1 MKKSVKRILLVI
13 PVIVFIVVATLI
25 IMNVLKDENKLTVK
39 EKEWIN
45 NNLSTVQN
53 VNIINNLSV
62 FGANGSGIFYD
73 FINDMSKEYG
83 LKINPVTY
91 NNGESSVSHGFMAT
105 NSLDDNSLVIYEDNY
120 VLIKKNY
127 EIITDIASL
136 SSKSIG
142 VLSSDVTYLNSYLK
156 SFNLK
161 LTAYE
166 NKKALEEAFSKDLD
180 YILVPKYEYL
190 DYIVANDY
198 QISYHFND
206 IKRYYTYE
214 LQGDYFSSIIKKYFT
229 KWNGKYFDSS
239 YNKAMK
245 QALIENLKLTDSD
258 IKQLNSKVYSYG
270 FINNSPYEI
279 IMGGNYGG
287 IISVYLNKFSKVA
300 GVDFKYSK
308 YRSYKLLTNAI
319 NDGSLDLYFNYYT
332 LTNNY
337 KEINTHMN
345 IEYNIIAKESNSMV
359 VNSLDSLK
367 GKTVYVLQDSM
378 LYNYLSTID
387 DITINTYRNVKELKK
402 IAKQDNIIMI
412 DHNTYETYANKELSG
427 YTVRYTSN
435 TDGTYNFKVRED
447 GPFYK
452 ALNSFIK
459 LQDPNLTINEGLYN
473 YTKTLKSGT
482 VLGTIAK
489 YSLYLIIGFVVIMY
503 LLYKSTKRVKISK
516 KIKKVEKI
524 RYIDQL
530 TSLKNRNYLNENI
543 NAWNKNTIYPQATI
557 VLDLNRLQEIND
569 TLGYEKGDRQIKA
582 AANILI
588 KTQLDNSDIMRTDG
602 NEFLIYLVGYEERQ
616 IISYIKKLYKE
627 FKNLPYEYGA
637 TIGHSMITNDL
648 KSIEDAINES
658 VEDMKQKKQDLNR
671 DYI

>member
-13 PVIVFIVVATLI
+13 PVIVFIVIATLI

-62 FGANGSGIFYD
+62 FGANGSGVFYD

-120 VLIKKNY
+120 VLIKKDY

-412 DHNTYETYANKELSG
+412 DHNTYDTYANKELSG

-452 ALNSFIK
+452 TLNAFIK

-627 FKNLPYEYGA
+627 FKSLPYEYGA

-671 DYI
+671 E

>member
-13 PVIVFIVVATLI
+13 PVIVFIVIATLI

-62 FGANGSGIFYD
+62 FGTNGSGVFYD

-120 VLIKKNY
+120 VLIKKDY

-378 LYNYLSTID
+378 LYNYLATID

-402 IAKQDNIIMI
+402 IAKQDNSIMI
-412 DHNTYETYANKELSG
+412 DHNTYDTYANKELSG

-452 ALNSFIK
+452 TLNAFIK

-489 YSLYLIIGFVVIMY
+489 YSLYLIIGFVVVMY

-557 VLDLNRLQEIND
+557 VLDLNKLQEIND

-671 DYI
+671 E

>member
-13 PVIVFIVVATLI
+13 PVIVFIVIATLI

-62 FGANGSGIFYD
+62 FGANGSGVFYD

-120 VLIKKNY
+120 VLIKKDY

-319 NDGSLDLYFNYYT
+319 NDWSLDLYFNYYT

-412 DHNTYETYANKELSG
+412 DHNTYDTYANKELSG

-452 ALNSFIK
+452 TLNAFIK

-557 VLDLNRLQEIND
+557 VLDLNKLQEIND

-627 FKNLPYEYGA
+627 FKSLPYEYGA

-671 DYI
+671 E

>member
-13 PVIVFIVVATLI
+13 PVIVFIVIATLI

-62 FGANGSGIFYD
+62 FGANGSGVFYD

-91 NNGESSVSHGFMAT
+91 NNGESSVSHGFMTT

-120 VLIKKNY
+120 VLIKKDY
-127 EIITDIASL
+127 EIITDIANL

-402 IAKQDNIIMI
+402 LAKQDNIIMI

-427 YTVRYTSN
+427 YTIRYTSN

-452 ALNSFIK
+452 TLNAFIK

-489 YSLYLIIGFVVIMY
+489 YSLYLIIGFVIIMY

-627 FKNLPYEYGA
+627 FKSLPYEYGA

-671 DYI
+671 E

>member
-73 FINDMSKEYG
+73 FLSDMSKEYG

-120 VLIKKNY
+120 VLIKKDY
-127 EIITDIASL
+127 EVITDIASL

-190 DYIVANDY
+190 DYIIANDY

-229 KWNGKYFDSS
+229 KWNGKNFDSS

-402 IAKQDNIIMI
+402 LAKQDNIIMI

-427 YTVRYTSN
+427 YTIRYTSN

-452 ALNSFIK
+452 TLNAFIK

-627 FKNLPYEYGA
+627 FKSLPYEYGA

-671 DYI
+671 E

>member
-13 PVIVFIVVATLI
+13 PAIVFIVIATLI

-62 FGANGSGIFYD
+62 FGANGSGVFYD

-120 VLIKKNY
+120 VLIKKDY

-452 ALNSFIK
+452 TLNAFIK

-627 FKNLPYEYGA
+627 FKSLPYEYGA

-671 DYI
+671 E

>member
-1 MKKSVKRILLVI
+1 MKNSVKRILLVI
-13 PVIVFIVVATLI
+13 PVIVFIVIATLI

-62 FGANGSGIFYD
+62 FGANGSGVFYD

-120 VLIKKNY
+120 VLIKKDY

-378 LYNYLSTID
+378 LYNYLATID

-412 DHNTYETYANKELSG
+412 DHNTYDTYANKELSG

-452 ALNSFIK
+452 TLNAFIK

-489 YSLYLIIGFVVIMY
+489 YSLYLIIGFIVVMY

-557 VLDLNRLQEIND
+557 VLDLNKLQEIND

-671 DYI
+671 E

>member
-62 FGANGSGIFYD
+62 FGANGSGVFYD

-120 VLIKKNY
+120 VLIKKDY

-345 IEYNIIAKESNSMV
+345 IEYNIIAKESNNMV

-452 ALNSFIK
+452 TLNAFIK

-671 DYI
+671 E

>member
-73 FINDMSKEYG
+73 FLSDMSKEYG

-120 VLIKKNY
+120 VLIKKDY
-127 EIITDIASL
+127 EVITDIASL

-190 DYIVANDY
+190 DYIIANDY

-229 KWNGKYFDSS
+229 KWNGKNFDSS

-402 IAKQDNIIMI
+402 LAKQDNIIMI

-427 YTVRYTSN
+427 YTIRYTSN

-452 ALNSFIK
+452 TLNAFIK

-489 YSLYLIIGFVVIMY
+489 YSLYLIIGLVVIMY
-503 LLYKSTKRVKISK
+503 ILYKSTKRVKISK

-671 DYI
+671 E

>member
-13 PVIVFIVVATLI
+13 PVIVFIVIATLI

-62 FGANGSGIFYD
+62 FGANGSGVFYD

-120 VLIKKNY
+120 VLIKKDY

-180 YILVPKYEYL
+180 YILVHKYEYL
-190 DYIVANDY
+190 DYIVDNDY

-378 LYNYLSTID
+378 LYNYLATID

-412 DHNTYETYANKELSG
+412 DHNTYDTYANKELSG

-452 ALNSFIK
+452 TLNAFIK

-489 YSLYLIIGFVVIMY
+489 YSLYLIIGFVVVMY

-557 VLDLNRLQEIND
+557 VLDLNKLQEIND

-671 DYI
+671 E

>member
-13 PVIVFIVVATLI
+13 PAIVFIVIATLI

-62 FGANGSGIFYD
+62 FGANGSGVFYD

-120 VLIKKNY
+120 VLIKKDY
-127 EIITDIASL
+127 EVITDIASL

-190 DYIVANDY
+190 DYIIANDY

-345 IEYNIIAKESNSMV
+345 IEYNIIAKESNSIV

-452 ALNSFIK
+452 TLNAFIK

-489 YSLYLIIGFVVIMY
+489 YSLYLIIGFVIIMY

-671 DYI
+671 E

>member
-13 PVIVFIVVATLI
+13 PVIVFIVIATLI
-25 IMNVLKDENKLTVK
+25 IMNVLKDENTLTVK

-62 FGANGSGIFYD
+62 FGANGSGVFYD

-120 VLIKKNY
+120 VLIKKDY

-279 IMGGNYGG
+279 IIGGNYGG

-452 ALNSFIK
+452 TLNAFIK

-658 VEDMKQKKQDLNR
+658 VEDMKSK
-671 DYI
+671 I

>member
-62 FGANGSGIFYD
+62 FGANGSGVFYD

-120 VLIKKNY
+120 VLIKKDY
-127 EIITDIASL
+127 EIITNIASL

-190 DYIVANDY
+190 DYIIANDY

-402 IAKQDNIIMI
+402 LAKQDNIIMI

-427 YTVRYTSN
+427 YTIRYTSN

-452 ALNSFIK
+452 TLNAFIK

-627 FKNLPYEYGA
+627 FKSLPYEYGA

-671 DYI
+671 E

>member
-13 PVIVFIVVATLI
+13 PVIVFIVIATLI

-62 FGANGSGIFYD
+62 FGANGSGVFYD

-120 VLIKKNY
+120 VLIKKDY

-402 IAKQDNIIMI
+402 LAKQDNIIMI

-427 YTVRYTSN
+427 YTIRYTSN

-452 ALNSFIK
+452 TLNAFIK

-627 FKNLPYEYGA
+627 FKSLPYEYGA

-671 DYI
+671 E

>member
-13 PVIVFIVVATLI
+13 PAIVFIVIATLI

-62 FGANGSGIFYD
+62 FGANGSGVFYD
-73 FINDMSKEYG
+73 FVNDMSKEYG

-120 VLIKKNY
+120 VLIKKDY
-127 EIITDIASL
+127 EVITDIASL

-427 YTVRYTSN
+427 YTIRYTSN

-452 ALNSFIK
+452 TLNAFIK

-489 YSLYLIIGFVVIMY
+489 YSLYLIIGFVIIMY

-671 DYI
+671 E

>member
-13 PVIVFIVVATLI
+13 PVIVFIVIATLI

-62 FGANGSGIFYD
+62 FGANGSGVFYD

-120 VLIKKNY
+120 VLIKKDY
-127 EIITDIASL
+127 EVITDIASL

-166 NKKALEEAFSKDLD
+166 NKKALEEAFGKDLD

-378 LYNYLSTID
+378 LYNYLATID

-412 DHNTYETYANKELSG
+412 DHNTYDTYANKELSG

-452 ALNSFIK
+452 TLNAFIK

-489 YSLYLIIGFVVIMY
+489 YSLYLIIGFVVVMY

-557 VLDLNRLQEIND
+557 VLDLNKLQEIND
-569 TLGYEKGDRQIKA
+569 TLGYEIGDRQIKA

-671 DYI
+671 E

>member
-73 FINDMSKEYG
+73 FLSDMSKEYG
-83 LKINPVTY
+83 LKLNPVTY

-120 VLIKKNY
+120 VLIKKDY
-127 EIITDIASL
+127 EVITDIASL

-190 DYIVANDY
+190 DYIIANDY

-402 IAKQDNIIMI
+402 LAKQDNIIMI

-427 YTVRYTSN
+427 YTIRYTSN

-452 ALNSFIK
+452 TLNAFIK

-627 FKNLPYEYGA
+627 FKSLPYEYGA

-671 DYI
+671 E

>member
-73 FINDMSKEYG
+73 FLSDMSKEYG

-120 VLIKKNY
+120 VLIKKDY
-127 EIITDIASL
+127 EVITDIASL

-190 DYIVANDY
+190 DYIIANDY

-402 IAKQDNIIMI
+402 LAKQDNIIMI

-427 YTVRYTSN
+427 YTIRYTSN

-452 ALNSFIK
+452 TLNAFIK

-503 LLYKSTKRVKISK
+503 ILYKSTKRVKISK

-627 FKNLPYEYGA
+627 FKSLPYEYGA

-671 DYI
+671 E

>member
-13 PVIVFIVVATLI
+13 PAIVFIVIATLI

-62 FGANGSGIFYD
+62 FGANGSGVFYD

-120 VLIKKNY
+120 VLIKKDY
-127 EIITDIASL
+127 EVITDIASL

-190 DYIVANDY
+190 DYIIANDY

-345 IEYNIIAKESNSMV
+345 IEYNIIAKESNSIV

-452 ALNSFIK
+452 ALNAFIK

-671 DYI
+671 E

>member
-13 PVIVFIVVATLI
+13 PVIVFIVIATLI

-62 FGANGSGIFYD
+62 FGANGSGVFYD

-120 VLIKKNY
+120 VLIKKDY

-412 DHNTYETYANKELSG
+412 DHNTYDTYANKELSG

-452 ALNSFIK
+452 TLNAFIK

-557 VLDLNRLQEIND
+557 VLDLNKLQEIND

-671 DYI
+671 E

>member
-1 MKKSVKRILLVI
+1 MKKSVKRILLLI
-13 PVIVFIVVATLI
+13 PVIVFIVIATLI

-62 FGANGSGIFYD
+62 FGANGSGVFYD

-120 VLIKKNY
+120 VLIKKDY
-127 EIITDIASL
+127 EVITDIASL

-378 LYNYLSTID
+378 LYNYLATID

-412 DHNTYETYANKELSG
+412 DHNTYDTYANKELSG

-452 ALNSFIK
+452 TLNAFIK

-489 YSLYLIIGFVVIMY
+489 YSLYLIIGFVVVMY

-557 VLDLNRLQEIND
+557 VLDLNKLQEIND

-671 DYI
+671 E

>member
-62 FGANGSGIFYD
+62 FGANGSGVFYD

-120 VLIKKNY
+120 VLIKKDY
-127 EIITDIASL
+127 EIITNIASL

-427 YTVRYTSN
+427 YTIRYTSN

-452 ALNSFIK
+452 TLNAFIK

-627 FKNLPYEYGA
+627 FKSLPYEYGA

-671 DYI
+671 E

>member
-13 PVIVFIVVATLI
+13 PVIVFIVIATLI

-73 FINDMSKEYG
+73 FLNDMSKEYG

-120 VLIKKNY
+120 VLIKKDY
-127 EIITDIASL
+127 EVITDIASL

-166 NKKALEEAFSKDLD
+166 NKKSLEEAFSKDLD

-190 DYIVANDY
+190 DYIIANDY

-229 KWNGKYFDSS
+229 KWNSKYFDSS

-402 IAKQDNIIMI
+402 LAKQDNIIMI

-427 YTVRYTSN
+427 YTIRYTSN

-452 ALNSFIK
+452 TLNAFIK

-627 FKNLPYEYGA
+627 FKSLPYEYGA

-671 DYI
+671 E

>member
-120 VLIKKNY
+120 VLIKKDY
-127 EIITDIASL
+127 EVITDIASL

-190 DYIVANDY
+190 DYIIANDY

-229 KWNGKYFDSS
+229 KWNDKYFDSS

-671 DYI
+671 E

>member
-13 PVIVFIVVATLI
+13 PVIVFIVIATLI

-62 FGANGSGIFYD
+62 FGANGSGVFYD

-120 VLIKKNY
+120 VLIKKDY

-452 ALNSFIK
+452 TLNAFIK

-557 VLDLNRLQEIND
+557 VLDLNKLQEIND

-627 FKNLPYEYGA
+627 FKSLPYEYGA

-671 DYI
+671 E

>member
-13 PVIVFIVVATLI
+13 PVIVFIVIATLI

-62 FGANGSGIFYD
+62 FGANGSGVFYD

-91 NNGESSVSHGFMAT
+91 NNGESSVSHGFMTT

-120 VLIKKNY
+120 VLIKKDY

-190 DYIVANDY
+190 DYIIANDY

-412 DHNTYETYANKELSG
+412 DHNTYDTYANKELSG
-427 YTVRYTSN
+427 YTIRYTSN

-452 ALNSFIK
+452 TLNAFIK

-489 YSLYLIIGFVVIMY
+489 YSLYLIIGFVIIMY

-627 FKNLPYEYGA
+627 FKSLPYEYGA

-671 DYI
+671 E

>member
-13 PVIVFIVVATLI
+13 PVIVFIVIATLI

-62 FGANGSGIFYD
+62 FGANGSGVFYD

-120 VLIKKNY
+120 VLIKKDY
-127 EIITDIASL
+127 EVITDIASL

-378 LYNYLSTID
+378 LYNYLATID

-412 DHNTYETYANKELSG
+412 DHNTYDTYANKELSG

-452 ALNSFIK
+452 TLNAFIK

-489 YSLYLIIGFVVIMY
+489 YSLYLIIGFVVVMY

-671 DYI
+671 E

>member
-62 FGANGSGIFYD
+62 FGANGSGVFYD

-120 VLIKKNY
+120 VLIKKDY
-127 EIITDIASL
+127 EIITNIASL

-190 DYIVANDY
+190 DYIIANDY

-229 KWNGKYFDSS
+229 KWNGKNFDSS

-452 ALNSFIK
+452 TLNAFIK

-671 DYI
+671 E

>member
-73 FINDMSKEYG
+73 FLSDMSKEYG

-120 VLIKKNY
+120 VLIKKDY
-127 EIITDIASL
+127 EVITDIASL

-229 KWNGKYFDSS
+229 KWNSKNFDSS

-402 IAKQDNIIMI
+402 LAKQDNIIMI

-427 YTVRYTSN
+427 YTIRYTSN

-452 ALNSFIK
+452 TLNAFIK

-489 YSLYLIIGFVVIMY
+489 YSLYLIIGFVIIMY
-503 LLYKSTKRVKISK
+503 ILYKSTKRVKISK

-671 DYI
+671 E

>member
-13 PVIVFIVVATLI
+13 PVIVFIVIATLI

-62 FGANGSGIFYD
+62 FGANGSGVFYD

-120 VLIKKNY
+120 VLIKKDY

-378 LYNYLSTID
+378 LYNYLATID

-412 DHNTYETYANKELSG
+412 DHNTYDTYANKELSG

-452 ALNSFIK
+452 TLNAFIK

-489 YSLYLIIGFVVIMY
+489 YSLYLIIGFIVVMY

-557 VLDLNRLQEIND
+557 VLDLNKLQEIND

-671 DYI
+671 E

>member
-13 PVIVFIVVATLI
+13 PVIVFIVIATLI

-120 VLIKKNY
+120 VLIKKDY

-412 DHNTYETYANKELSG
+412 DHNTYDTYANKELSG

-452 ALNSFIK
+452 TLNAFIK

-557 VLDLNRLQEIND
+557 VLDLNKLQEIND

-671 DYI
+671 E

>member
-13 PVIVFIVVATLI
+13 PAIVFIVIATLI

-62 FGANGSGIFYD
+62 FGANGSGVFYD

-120 VLIKKNY
+120 VLIKKDY

-452 ALNSFIK
+452 ALNAFIK

-671 DYI
+671 E

>member
-13 PVIVFIVVATLI
+13 PVIVFIVIATLI

-62 FGANGSGIFYD
+62 FGENGSGIFYD
-73 FINDMSKEYG
+73 FLNDMSKEYG

-120 VLIKKNY
+120 VLIKKDY
-127 EIITDIASL
+127 EVITDIASL

-190 DYIVANDY
+190 DYIIANDY

-229 KWNGKYFDSS
+229 KWNGKNFDSS

-387 DITINTYRNVKELKK
+387 DITINTYRNVKELKRL
-402 IAKQDNIIMI
+402 AKQDNIIMI

-427 YTVRYTSN
+427 YTIRYTSN

-452 ALNSFIK
+452 TLNAFIK

-503 LLYKSTKRVKISK
+503 ILYKSTKRVKISK

-627 FKNLPYEYGA
+627 FKSLPYEYGA

-671 DYI
+671 E

>member
-13 PVIVFIVVATLI
+13 PAIVFIVIATLI

-62 FGANGSGIFYD
+62 FGANGSGVFYD

-120 VLIKKNY
+120 VLIKKDY
-127 EIITDIASL
+127 EVITDIASL

-345 IEYNIIAKESNSMV
+345 IEYNIIAKESNSIV

-452 ALNSFIK
+452 ALNAFIK

-671 DYI
+671 E

>member
-13 PVIVFIVVATLI
+13 PVIVFIVIATLI

-62 FGANGSGIFYD
+62 FGANGSGVFYD

-120 VLIKKNY
+120 VLIKKDY

-387 DITINTYRNVKELKK
+387 DITINTYRNVKEFKK

-452 ALNSFIK
+452 TLNAFIK

-489 YSLYLIIGFVVIMY
+489 YSLYLIIDFVVVMY

-648 KSIEDAINES
+648 KSIEDSINES

-671 DYI
+671 E

>member
-13 PVIVFIVVATLI
+13 PVIVFIVIATLI

-62 FGANGSGIFYD
+62 FGANGSGVFYD

-120 VLIKKNY
+120 VLIKKDY

-300 GVDFKYSK
+300 EVDFKYSK

-378 LYNYLSTID
+378 LYNYLATID

-412 DHNTYETYANKELSG
+412 DHNTYDTYANKELSG

-452 ALNSFIK
+452 TLNAFIK

-489 YSLYLIIGFVVIMY
+489 YSLYLIIGFVVVMY

-557 VLDLNRLQEIND
+557 VLDLNKLQEIND

-671 DYI
+671 E

>member
-13 PVIVFIVVATLI
+13 PVIVFIVIATLI

-62 FGANGSGIFYD
+62 FGANGSGVFYD

-120 VLIKKNY
+120 VLIKKDY

-190 DYIVANDY
+190 DYIIANDY

-345 IEYNIIAKESNSMV
+345 IEYNIIAKESNNMV

-452 ALNSFIK
+452 TLNAFIK

-489 YSLYLIIGFVVIMY
+489 YSLYLIIGFVVVMY

-627 FKNLPYEYGA
+627 FKSLPYEYGA

-671 DYI
+671 E

>member
-13 PVIVFIVVATLI
+13 PAIVFIVIATLI

-62 FGANGSGIFYD
+62 FGANGSGVFYD

-120 VLIKKNY
+120 VLIKKDY

-166 NKKALEEAFSKDLD
+166 NKKFLEEAFSKDLD

-378 LYNYLSTID
+378 LYNYLATID

-412 DHNTYETYANKELSG
+412 DHNTYDTYANKELSG

-452 ALNSFIK
+452 TLNAFIK

-489 YSLYLIIGFVVIMY
+489 YSLYLIIGFVVVMY

-557 VLDLNRLQEIND
+557 VLDLNKLQEIND

-671 DYI
+671 E

>member
-13 PVIVFIVVATLI
+13 PVIVFIVIATLI

-62 FGANGSGIFYD
+62 FGANGSGVFYD

-120 VLIKKNY
+120 VLIKKDY

-378 LYNYLSTID
+378 LYNYLATID

-412 DHNTYETYANKELSG
+412 DHNTYDTYANKELSG

-452 ALNSFIK
+452 TLNAFIK

-473 YTKTLKSGT
+473 YAKTLKSGT

-557 VLDLNRLQEIND
+557 VLDLNKLQEIND

-671 DYI
+671 E

>member
-62 FGANGSGIFYD
+62 FGANGSGVFYD

-120 VLIKKNY
+120 VLIKKDY
-127 EIITDIASL
+127 EIITNIASL

-452 ALNSFIK
+452 TLNAFIK

-543 NAWNKNTIYPQATI
+543 NAWNKNTIYPQANI

-671 DYI
+671 E